1 MINST
6 GIPRYIQARDT
17 LSTRIRA
24 GELQPGTK
32 LPSEDQLA
40 AQFGV
45 SRMTIRK
52 SLDDLITMGLIYRR
66 HGVGTFVSQS
76 TVQRDHTKLT
86 DFFESCRL
94 NGHIPQARL
103 LKKEI
108 VPANKKMAKALGLSV
123 GDQLIRLAT
132 LRLVD
137 GTPITYHDAYLPA
150 ILFPDLVDADPNSL
164 NLDSQHVWQMIEKM
178 GFNVSSVVERL
189 EAQIVS
195 DNIASTLAISDSSA
209 ILYGERVLF
218 SDDGTPLKYADC
230 YNRGDRFSLTVV
242 LAR

>member
-1 MINST
+1 MIDITSM
-6 GIPRYIQARDT
+6 PRYIQAREA
-17 LSTRIRA
+17 LNAQIQA
-24 GELQPGTK
+24 GELQPGNK

-52 SLDDLITMGLIYRR
+52 SLDDLIAMGLIYRR

-94 NGHIPQARL
+94 NGRTPEARL

-108 VPANKKMAKALGLSV
+108 IAANEKMAEALGVLPGASLV
-123 GDQLIRLAT
+123 RLAT
-132 LRLVD
+132 LRMVD
-137 GTPITYHDAYLPA
+137 QTPITYHDAYLPVK
-150 ILFPDLVDADPNSL
+150 LFPDLVDAEADTL
-164 NLDSQHVWQMIEKM
+164 NLDSQHVWQLIEKM
-178 GFNVSSVVERL
+178 GFNAANVVERL
-189 EAQIVS
+189 EAKIA
-195 DNIASTLAISDSSA
+195 DKPIASILDVTEGSP
-209 ILYGERVLF
+209 ILYGERVLY

-230 YNRGDRFSLTVV
+230 FNRGDRFSLTIV
-242 LAR
+242 LER

>member
-1 MINST
+1 MINTT
-6 GIPRYIQARDT
+6 GMPRYIRAREA
-17 LSTRIRA
+17 LNAQIQA
-24 GELQPGTK
+24 GELQPGNK

-40 AQFGV
+40 TQFGV

-52 SLDDLITMGLIYRR
+52 SLDDLIAMGLIYRR

-94 NGHIPQARL
+94 NGRIPEAHV

-108 VPANKKMAKALGLSV
+108 IAANEKISEALGLKH
-123 GDQLIRLAT
+123 GDLLIRLAT

-137 GTPITYHDAYLPA
+137 HTPITYHDAYLPA
-150 ILFPDLVDADPNSL
+150 KLFPDLVDADADSL
-164 NLDSQHVWQMIEKM
+164 NLGSQHVWQMIEKM
-178 GFNVSSVVERL
+178 GFTVANVVERL
-189 EAQIVS
+189 EAQIA
-195 DNIASTLAISDSSA
+195 DERIASILTLSEGSA
-209 ILYGERVLF
+209 ILYGERVLY

-242 LAR
+242 LER

>member
-6 GIPRYIQARDT
+6 GIPRYIQAREA
-17 LSTRIRA
+17 IHAQIQA
-24 GELQPGTK
+24 GELQPGNK

-52 SLDDLITMGLIYRR
+52 SLDDLIAAGLIYRR
-66 HGVGTFVSQS
+66 HGVGTFISQS

-94 NGHIPQARL
+94 NGRTPEARL

-108 VPANKKMAKALGLSV
+108 LPANEKMAEALGLIP
-123 GDQLIRLAT
+123 GDLLIRLAT
-132 LRLVD
+132 LRLIEQ
-137 GTPITYHDAYLPA
+137 TPITYHDAYLPVK
-150 ILFPDLVDADPNSL
+150 LFPDLVDADAESL
-164 NLDSQHVWQMIEKM
+164 GLESQHVWQLIEKQ
-178 GFNVSSVVERL
+178 GFNAANVVERL
-189 EAQIVS
+189 EAQIS
-195 DNIASTLAISDSSA
+195 DEAIASMLSMSAGGA
-209 ILYGERVLF
+209 ILYGERVLY

-230 YNRGDRFSLTVV
+230 YNRGDRFSLTIV
-242 LAR
+242 LER